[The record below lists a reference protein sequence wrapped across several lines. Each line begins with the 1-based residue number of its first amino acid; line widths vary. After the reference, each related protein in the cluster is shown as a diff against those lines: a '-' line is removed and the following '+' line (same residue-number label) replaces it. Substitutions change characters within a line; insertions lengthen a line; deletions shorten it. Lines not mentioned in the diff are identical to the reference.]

1 MQPGG
6 AADTREGGL
15 AGEHQLRG
23 VCQDGARPIEVYGGE
38 GGGGREGEQPL
49 PGLRPF
55 SSLSFKFL
63 IFLCKLTLYLN
74 LLSRILF

>member
-23 VCQDGARPIEVYGGE
+23 VCQDGARPIDQDHGGE
-38 GGGGREGEQPL
+38 GGGGEREGSAVFAHGCNPSRL
-49 PGLRPF
+49 LA
-55 SSLSFKFL
+55 LSFVL
-63 IFLCKLTLYLN
+63 
-74 LLSRILF
+74 

>member
-23 VCQDGARPIEVYGGE
+23 VCQDGARPIEGGGGGE
-38 GGGGREGEQPL
+38 GGGGREGWQPL
-49 PGLRPF
+49 PGQQPF
-55 SSLSFKFL
+55 SSLLSFKFYIL
-63 IFLCKLTLYLN
+63 IFL
-74 LLSRILF
+74 FH